1 MNILINKRVNA
12 FLLISLSVLA
22 LMSTDLYAPSLTLI
36 AKYFGV
42 SDNVVQL
49 TMGFNLLGF
58 ACLQIIIGAL
68 SDRYGRRIV
77 LFFGLLIFFISS
89 LICALSLNIEILI
102 IGRFFQGVGASV
114 MPLSALAVAR
124 DLFNEQERVKF
135 FSIQAGIM
143 AMVPVLAPILGSFI
157 VVYFNWQSNFI
168 LLSVCIL
175 LAGSLSIFY
184 FSETNQNKT
193 TSLKFSDTV
202 SQLAVLFKHSTFM
215 SNAIVSA
222 LVLSGLIALITNA
235 PIAFVKIFSI
245 KVELYGLYY
254 AALVLA
260 QIGGTFFTRKLVDYI
275 SSEALLRIGLL
286 ILISGSLLAFFGA
299 FITNFLTFYVGV
311 FVYMFA
317 MDSIFSPTVTIAME
331 EHSSMSGVA
340 SGTFGTIEMLFGS
353 VIAFLLSGFY
363 NESLL
368 LLGGILVSVSVLS
381 CFVHFVVEF
390 PKLKRGI

>member
-135 FSIQAGIM
+135 FSIQAG
-143 AMVPVLAPILGSFI
+143 
-157 VVYFNWQSNFI
+157 
-168 LLSVCIL
+168 
-175 LAGSLSIFY
+175 
-184 FSETNQNKT
+184 
-193 TSLKFSDTV
+193 
-202 SQLAVLFKHSTFM
+202 
-215 SNAIVSA
+215 
-222 LVLSGLIALITNA
+222 
-235 PIAFVKIFSI
+235 
-245 KVELYGLYY
+245 
-254 AALVLA
+254 
-260 QIGGTFFTRKLVDYI
+260 
-275 SSEALLRIGLL
+275 
-286 ILISGSLLAFFGA
+286 
-299 FITNFLTFYVGV
+299 
-311 FVYMFA
+311 
-317 MDSIFSPTVTIAME
+317 
-331 EHSSMSGVA
+331 
-340 SGTFGTIEMLFGS
+340 LFGY
-353 VIAFLLSGFY
+353 VPAYL
-363 NESLL
+363 
-368 LLGGILVSVSVLS
+368 
-381 CFVHFVVEF
+381 
-390 PKLKRGI
+390 